1 MIGATRG
8 LSLSV
13 LTYNLH
19 LFGDTAL
26 YRHGGV
32 LQETGFYYKDH
43 ERLPQIIAGLRRTEA
58 DVIGLTEVWDEGMRG
73 EIEGSL
79 KDLYPYHVAS
89 PAAAGIGRV
98 INDFQDKWPL
108 LAQILFGAGGG
119 VVNHFTKG
127 HYSVGKTGLLTGL
140 MNYLSEEQVP
150 RAIARWLRS
159 GPVWGAGLLFLSRYP
174 IVASDFHPHD
184 ERADWEVLAGKG
196 VLEATVRPDTGPE
209 MTFSLGHYQE
219 GISPRA
225 MQTRGR
231 QIHRARN
238 RTRKVP
244 ASLFHIGDFNVAGA
258 TREYAAMSRTMSLRD
273 VNAGDT
279 YLEPNPYQD
288 KLQAPRSQDART
300 QRIDYIFHSGDLVME
315 SARILRGEF
324 RSRDAE
330 HDLSD
335 HFPLLA
341 RFFHRPEVTAI

>member
-8 LSLSV
+8 LTV

-32 LQETGFYYKDH
+32 QQETGFYYRDH

-79 KDLYPYHVAS
+79 KDLYPYRAAS
-89 PAAAGIGRV
+89 PAAPGIGRA
-98 INDFQDKWPL
+98 INDFQEKWPR
-108 LAQILFGAGGG
+108 LAHLLFGRGGG

-127 HYSVGKTGLLTGL
+127 HYCVGKTGLLTGL

-159 GPVWGAGLLFLSRYP
+159 GPVWGAGLLFLSRHP
-174 IVASDFHPHD
+174 IVDFRFHPHD

-196 VLEATVRPDTGPE
+196 VLEATIRPNSWPD

-219 GISPRA
+219 GVSPRA
-225 MQTRGR
+225 TETRGR
-231 QIHRARN
+231 QINKA
-238 RTRKVP
+238 RTRTREVP
-244 ASLFHIGDFNVAGA
+244 ASLVHFGDFNVAAA
-258 TREYAAMSRTMSLRD
+258 TREYQGLRRTMSLGD
-273 VNAGDT
+273 ADAGPT
-279 YLEPNPYQD
+279 YLEPNPFQD
-288 KLQAPRSQDART
+288 KLQAPRAQDARE
-300 QRIDYIFHSGDLVME
+300 QRIDYIWHSGDIVVE
-315 SARILRGEF
+315 AARVLRGEF
-324 RSRDAE
+324 RSRDGE
-330 HDLSD
+330 FDLSD
-335 HFPLLA
+335 HFPLFA
-341 RFFHRPEVTAI
+341 RFFHRPEAAAV